1 VFLPCNPKKW
11 IGFFSFN
18 SAFSNKNAYGILKW
32 VSHYKI
38 NFFPLPTLTV
48 PNLYQ
53 SFVSPQP
60 RKSGFSSLLWN
71 TYAGVICSANKSF
84 RCDSRQTDR
93 ETDRQ
98 RYQTFW
104 SVSVEASKERDKI
117 SRRYYLH
124 GLKTLAKL
132 FDISIQTYVFQKL
145 FKLYSFSCF
154 LQFFRKK
161 KNLPLCFKLIFNKGV
176 SYTYCNVM
184 KTNMQMLEPNWF
196 ALNTK
201 CPHFTVCSK
210 ILIYSI
216 IFSFKCEAKKMQ
228 KRSSFH
234 F

>member
-1 VFLPCNPKKW
+1 MFLPCNPKKW

-132 FDISIQTYVFQKL
+132 FDISIQTYVSKTFQIILVFLLSPIFQEKKESTYL
-145 FKLYSFSCF
+145 FQVNF
-154 LQFFRKK
+154 LTKEC
-161 KNLPLCFKLIFNKGV
+161 LTH
-176 SYTYCNVM
+176 SVM

>member
-1 VFLPCNPKKW
+1 MFLPCNPKKW

-132 FDISIQTYVFQKL
+132 FDISIQTYVSKTFQIILVFLLSPIFQEKKESTYL
-145 FKLYSFSCF
+145 FQVNF
-154 LQFFRKK
+154 LTKEC
-161 KNLPLCFKLIFNKGV
+161 LTH
-176 SYTYCNVM
+176 SVM
-184 KTNMQMLEPNWF
+184 
-196 ALNTK
+196 
-201 CPHFTVCSK
+201 
-210 ILIYSI
+210 
-216 IFSFKCEAKKMQ
+216 
-228 KRSSFH
+228 
-234 F
+234 